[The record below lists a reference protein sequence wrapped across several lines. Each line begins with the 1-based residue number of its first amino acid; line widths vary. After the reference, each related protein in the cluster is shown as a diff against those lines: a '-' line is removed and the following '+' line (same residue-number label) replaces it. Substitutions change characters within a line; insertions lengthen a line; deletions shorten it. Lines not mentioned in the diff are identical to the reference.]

1 MINRNIPIS
10 NAHIHAFWNMP
21 LADREKLLKR
31 LMDELQYD
39 TVTILDIPYSTTK
52 LTKCRDFTENLA
64 TFYLK
69 SKMPDRIYGFAGMTP
84 SYLKENNTPE
94 FFLKQL
100 QFYMAAGFDG
110 LKMIE
115 GRPLQRP
122 VSGPFD
128 DPKYQLVYE
137 YAEANQIPVVI
148 HANAQPLCWNPGGAF
163 EKRGIPT
170 DITWMDYYNDVKSVM
185 TKYPKLRMTIAHF
198 NFSSQNP
205 DQAVELLESFENL
218 YYDICPN
225 PFMYPDFVENEKFW
239 RPFFEKYQ
247 DRIIFGTDA
256 GSNTTDLDG
265 TEALDL
271 DHMVRGFLE
280 EDEFFYSVGWPIPPM
295 KIEDERILR
304 KIYKENM
311 LNFYQQATPKPVVP
325 SVMREE
331 WEIIMDKYFT
341 FLDLRDIANMKL
353 IETVL

>member
-10 NAHIHAFWNMP
+10 NAHIHAFWDMY
-21 LADREKLLKR
+21 LGEREALLKKI
-31 LMDELQYD
+31 MDELGYD
-39 TVTILDIPYSTTK
+39 TVTILDIPYSTSR

-69 SKMPDRIYGFAGMTP
+69 SKMPDRIYAFAGMTP

-94 FFLKQL
+94 FFLEQL
-100 QFYMAAGFDG
+100 KFYLDAGFDG

-115 GRPLQRP
+115 GRARQRP
-122 VSGPFD
+122 VCGAYD
-128 DPKYQLVYE
+128 DPRYQLVYQYCE
-137 YAEANQIPVVI
+137 EHQIPVVI
-148 HANAQPLCWNPGGAF
+148 HANAQPTSWKPGGF
-163 EKRGIPT
+163 MDQWNVPKE
-170 DITWMDYYNDVKSVM
+170 ITWMDYYNDVKSVM
-185 TKYPKLRMTIAHF
+185 TKYPKLRLTIAHF

-225 PFMYPDFVENEKFW
+225 QYMYPDFAANEAFW

-295 KIEDERILR
+295 RITDETILR

-311 LNFYQQATPKPVVP
+311 MNFYQQAAPKPLVP
-325 SVMREE
+325 EVMRKEYD
-331 WEIIMDKYFT
+331 IVMDTYYT
-341 FLDLRDIANMKL
+341 FLDLKDIKNMNL
-353 IETVL
+353 IKTVL